1 MPLQHIPKLHHF
13 FYALPANSWLASQ
26 NLHAYST
33 HGAAHSRQ
41 PLLSLLWYLYHLYL
55 NTPIL
60 QAQPL
65 TDWDRNPPEC
75 HAASHKT
82 NEKHSG
88 SRKTSLPVHTKQTK
102 WVSVHTT
109 TLNPPHTRT
118 FIPEDGFRK
127 KLAKQTYLTLLTTL
141 LQFQGYESLCQSVCK
156 LTILTYRSFTLYL
169 NAEK

>member
-1 MPLQHIPKLHHF
+1 MPIPHMVQPTPDNHYSHF
-13 FYALPANSWLASQ
+13 FDISITFTLIHPFY
-26 NLHAYST
+26 
-33 HGAAHSRQ
+33 
-41 PLLSLLWYLYHLYL
+41 
-55 NTPIL
+55 
-60 QAQPL
+60 
-65 TDWDRNPPEC
+65 
-75 HAASHKT
+75 
-82 NEKHSG
+82 KHSHWLTG
-88 SRKTSLPVHTKQTK
+88 IGIHQNAMLLHTKQMKSIPVHARQMKSLPVHTKQTK